1 MEPDRSGLRG
11 RQNVGGT
18 GMKVS
23 RQRLLTES
31 KSTGFRPEI
40 LEKAYQL
47 LNLLNGFNSHPFLK
61 NRFALK
67 GGTALNLF
75 FFDMPRLSV
84 DIDLNYIGAVDRAV
98 MQKERPEVERAIQD
112 VCTREGMQ
120 CIRIPREHA
129 GGKLRLRY
137 ESSISESGNLEAD
150 LNYMFRLPLW
160 PLSRYD
166 SRIRGMF
173 EANEIP
179 LLDIHEL
186 TAGKFAALF
195 SRNESRDLFD
205 VYQLMTKTVLDKE
218 KLRLGFVLYGAM
230 NRRDWRKI
238 GPDDIST
245 TSKEMLNRLFSMLRL
260 EFIEKLEKPEKWAAE
275 LTEKVRE
282 EISIVLPFV
291 ENEREFL
298 NRLLDHGEVDGALLT
313 SDQEMIEC
321 IQNHP
326 LLQWK
331 ALNVRQYR
339 NRENNKK

>member
-1 MEPDRSGLRG
+1 MRI
-11 RQNVGGT
+11 
-18 GMKVS
+18 S
-23 RQRLLTES
+23 RQRLLAES
-31 KSTGFRPEI
+31 ISTGFRPEI

-98 MQKERPEVERAIQD
+98 MQKERPEIERAISD
-112 VCTREGMQ
+112 VCIREGVQ
-120 CIRIPREHA
+120 CKRIPREHA
-129 GGKLRLRY
+129 GGKLRLQY
-137 ESSISESGNLEAD
+137 ESSIHESGKLETD
-150 LNYMFRLPLW
+150 LNYMLRLPLW
-160 PLSRYD
+160 PLARCD

-173 EANEIP
+173 EAKQVP

-205 VYQLMTKTVLDKE
+205 VYQLLTKAVLDKE

-230 NRRDWRKI
+230 NRRDWREI
-238 GPDDIST
+238 GPDDINA
-245 TSKEMLNRLFSMLRL
+245 TSKEMRNRLFSMLRL
-260 EFIEKLEKPEKWAAE
+260 DFIEKLEKPEKWVAE
-275 LTEKVRE
+275 ITEKVRE

-313 SDQEMIEC
+313 SNQAIIEC
-321 IQNHP
+321 IQKHP

-331 ALNVRQYR
+331 ALNVEKYK
-339 NRENNKK
+339 NRK